1 MHRSGTDILLIGG
14 SAEARALAPGL
25 RGRASVML
33 PGPERRA
40 HGWPIPLLPEPL
52 GQAALTARVAAGV
65 GLIVDASHP
74 NDWQSSFC
82 AHRVAGALGVDLLR
96 LERPAWRPGRRDRWV
111 RLRDETAA
119 ARHLPRGARVFL
131 ATGREGLTRF
141 AALREA
147 YVFTRQLSEHHD
159 PFPLP
164 RGRFLRG
171 ASPFSVAGEVAL
183 FRRLRIDWL
192 ILRNAG
198 GPGGW
203 PKLAAAR
210 RLGLRVGMIDRK
222 PLPPAPV
229 VRDVAAARRRIAEW
243 AN

>member
-1 MHRSGTDILLIGG
+1 MLEFLARLVWRVICWAELTVFTLLLYLLSWLPQSLLSGFYFSLFQRWSRSFV
-14 SAEARALAPGL
+14 R
-25 RGRASVML
+25 
-33 PGPERRA
+33 
-40 HGWPIPLLPEPL
+40 
-52 GQAALTARVAAGV
+52 
-65 GLIVDASHP
+65 
-74 NDWQSSFC
+74 
-82 AHRVAGALGVDLLR
+82 ALGVDLLR

-171 ASPFSVAGEVAL
+171 ASPFSVAS
-183 FRRLRIDWL
+183 F
-192 ILRNAG
+192 
-198 GPGGW
+198 
-203 PKLAAAR
+203 AR
-210 RLGLRVGMIDRK
+210 RMAAPASAGSSTRSAH
-222 PLPPAPV
+222 PP
-229 VRDVAAARRRIAEW
+229 IAI
-243 AN
+243 AMSA